1 MRRKP
6 LSDASAAALAETFR
20 ALGDLTR
27 VRLLD
32 ALARSELCVQD
43 LAARL
48 NLTESAVSHQL
59 RLLRNMR
66 LVRTRRD
73 GRMVFYALDDQH
85 IVGLFE
91 QGLEHVQ
98 EREGSGFSRIGP
110 AGSAHA
116 RSGHVGSGF
125 SRISSGHIGSG
136 LGRARERTSGK
147 QPAARGR
154 RS

>member
-1 MRRKP
+1 MKRQP

-27 VRLLD
+27 VRMLD

-48 NLTESAVSHQL
+48 HLTESAVSHQL

-73 GRMVFYALDDQH
+73 GRLVFYALDDQH

-91 QGLEHVQ
+91 QGLEHVE
-98 EREGSGFSRIGP
+98 EREGRER
-110 AGSAHA
+110 
-116 RSGHVGSGF
+116 RSLGNGSGATAGLP
-125 SRISSGHIGSG
+125 RRSSGNGG
-136 LGRARERTSGK
+136 GAKAGRS
-147 QPAARGR
+147 